1 MINKQFRQTRRHLLS
16 MRKWKLRL
24 AFWGSAILI
33 GLVAA
38 GFAIFSNHADHF
50 YHTLYNDSPWL
61 AFILT
66 PVGLALIAFITRRF
80 FPGTEGS
87 GIPQAIAAIGMK
99 EKHLRARVLSIRIA
113 VGKVFLTCAGLLCGA
128 SIGREGPTVHIGA
141 AIMYSFRHAFPIRGQ
156 QAFRAM
162 ILAGGAAGI
171 SAAFNTPLAG
181 ILFAIEE
188 MSRSYEHR
196 TSGTLMIAVIISGLT
211 ALAVLGNYTYF
222 GSTNVTLP
230 DSTAWLA
237 VLICGVAGGLLGG
250 SFSTLLI
257 FGQRRIVPLLMT
269 KPVLMAFG
277 CGLLLSLLGWL
288 SGGQTYGTGYEEAK
302 QLITGS
308 VASEDINT
316 AFPFLKLLATTIS
329 YWSGIPGGI
338 FAPSLAVGAGL
349 GADFAHWLPTVP
361 LSAWAILGMAG
372 YFTGVVQTP
381 ITALV
386 IIMEMTN
393 HPSMLLPVMATAL
406 IANVISRQ
414 VCPKPIYQSLA
425 ETFMENLYRSEANKK
440 VKA

>member
-1 MINKQFRQTRRHLLS
+1 MINKQFRRTRRHLLS

-24 AFWGSAILI
+24 AFWSSATLI
-33 GLVAA
+33 GLAA
-38 GFAIFSNHADHF
+38 AAFAMFSNHADNF
-50 YHTLYNDSPWL
+50 YHSLYNDSPWL
-61 AFILT
+61 ALTLT
-66 PVGLALIAFITRRF
+66 PVGLALIAYITKRF

-87 GIPQAIAAIGMK
+87 GIPQAIAAISIK

-113 VGKVFLTCAGLLCGA
+113 IGKIFLTTAGLMCGA

-181 ILFAIEE
+181 IIFAIEE

-196 TSGTLMIAVIISGLT
+196 TSGTLLVAVVIAGLT
-211 ALAVLGNYTYF
+211 ALAILGNYTYF
-222 GSTNVTLP
+222 GSTDVTLP
-230 DSTAWLA
+230 DTTAWLA
-237 VLICGVAGGLLGG
+237 VLICGIAGGLLGG

-257 FGQRRIVPLLMT
+257 FGQRRIVPLFT
-269 KPVLMAFG
+269 SKPVLLAFG
-277 CGLLLSLLGWL
+277 CGLLLSLIGWL
-288 SGGQTYGTGYEEAK
+288 SDGQTYGTGYEEAK
-302 QLITGS
+302 LLVTGS

-338 FAPSLAVGAGL
+338 FAPSLAVGAGM
-349 GADFAHWLPTVP
+349 GADFAHWIPVVP

-393 HPSMLLPVMATAL
+393 NPSMLLPIMATAL

-414 VCPKPIYQSLA
+414 ICTKPIYQALA
-425 ETFMENLYRSEANKK
+425 ESFIENLYRTEADKK
-440 VKA
+440 AKT